1 MIKPLLLPLK
11 NKIQYSNLENKNK
24 LYQHILNDKQ
34 LYSLLKEDVYCKNT
48 VLEKMELLQQ
58 MPANTTPY
66 DKLYQQIIGV
76 GEFPIEK

>member
-1 MIKPLLLPLK
+1 MLKGVK

-24 LYQHILNDKQ
+24 LYQHILNDAH

-58 MPANTTPY
+58 MPANTEPY
-66 DKLYQQIIGV
+66 DKLYQEIISV